1 MRRQKDVLTA
11 MNEFFKP
18 DGPGKV
24 MFKQSGGK
32 IVLLTPEVR
41 TSVGAH
47 PSARATTT
55 HTRGRSN

>member
-1 MRRQKDVLTA
+1 